1 VYLDSDPL
9 LELDET
15 DDPPDLLPDPEPL
28 LELDEPPDLLPDPE
42 DPVLEDPPDLLPDPL
57 L

>member
-42 DPVLEDPPDLLPDPL
+42 DPVLEDPPDLLPGPL